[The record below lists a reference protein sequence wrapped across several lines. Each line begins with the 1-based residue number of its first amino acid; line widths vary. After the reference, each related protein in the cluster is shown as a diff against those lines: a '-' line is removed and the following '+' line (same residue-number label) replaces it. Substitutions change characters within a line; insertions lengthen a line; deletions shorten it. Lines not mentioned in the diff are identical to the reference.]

1 MSIENS
7 DFRPS
12 TRFGKITGRHAL
24 AGFIL
29 FFAIVFG
36 VNGLMVYRA
45 LSTFDG
51 VEVEGAYQKGRAYN
65 DVLARMEAQRSLGW
79 TSSIE
84 TDQVAGAGHET
95 ALRVT
100 FADATGA
107 PVRGLSVQGTFWRP
121 VVAGEDRRMNLTET
135 APGAYEAVF
144 DLEHPGNWLIRIA
157 ASGANGETFVEE
169 KRVIIRD

>member
-1 MSIENS
+1 MSVENS

-12 TRFGKITGRHAL
+12 TRFGKVTGWHVL
-24 AGFIL
+24 SGFVL

-51 VEVEGAYQKGRAYN
+51 VEVEGAYQKGRTYN
-65 DVLARMEAQRSLGW
+65 HLLERMDAQRQLGW
-79 TSSIE
+79 SSGIKTTALPGE
-84 TDQVAGAGHET
+84 GRRT

-100 FADATGA
+100 FTGTQGE
-107 PVRGLSVQGTFWRP
+107 PVNGLAVRGTFWRP
-121 VVAGEDRRMNLTET
+121 VVSGEDKSMMLVQT
-135 APGAYEAVF
+135 APGIYEAEF
-144 DLEHPGNWLIRIA
+144 PLAHSGNWLVRIA
-157 ASGANGETFVEE
+157 AEGLNGETFVEE

>member
-1 MSIENS
+1 MSIDNS

-12 TRFGKITGRHAL
+12 TRFGKITGWHVL
-24 AGFIL
+24 AGFVL

-65 DVLARMEAQRSLGW
+65 HVIERMEAQRALGW
-79 TSSIE
+79 TSTIE
-84 TDQVAGAGHET
+84 TSALPGAGQQT

-100 FADATGA
+100 FADREGKA
-107 PVRGLSVQGTFWRP
+107 VSGLAVQGTFWRP
-121 VVAGEDRRMNLTET
+121 VVSGEDKRMTLTEMT
-135 APGAYEAVF
+135 PGVYEAGF
-144 DLEHPGNWLIRIA
+144 ALEHPGNWLVRIA
-157 ASGANGETFVEE
+157 AEGTKGETFVEE